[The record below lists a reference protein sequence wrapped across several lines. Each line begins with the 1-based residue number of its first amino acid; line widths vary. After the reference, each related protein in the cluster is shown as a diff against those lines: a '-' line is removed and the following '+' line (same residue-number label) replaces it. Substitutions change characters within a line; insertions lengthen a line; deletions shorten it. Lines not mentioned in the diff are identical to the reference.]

1 MRRLERDRREME
13 LASQR
18 VAHAGIQQIV
28 AQEVSAARKWIAR
41 HGDRGA
47 GWCMLDAIRAE
58 RTERPDDAMDR
69 DQPDL
74 DVRQH
79 GGGGDRAAAR
89 GPRSDPSRWPSP
101 RGPRR
106 LPAAAVDQPTAHPP

>member
-18 VAHAGIQQIV
+18 IAHAGIQQIV
-28 AQEVSAARKWIAR
+28 AQEESAARKLIAR
-41 HGDRGA
+41 HVDRGA
-47 GWCMLDAIRAE
+47 GWSMLDAIRAE

-89 GPRSDPSRWPSP
+89 GARSDPSRWPS
-101 RGPRR
+101 RGAPGR
-106 LPAAAVDQPTAHPP
+106 LGAQSIDEP